1 MENITLEIGSQSN
14 DLEFDEDGIMKTVH
28 GNEATAQNVRMA
40 LTAWKGDFPP
50 VPEHGTDY
58 GRLFSEGCS
67 REEQAE
73 IVRDAVFQE
82 EGVSQVERLA
92 VTDTGRRTVN
102 ISFDGQL
109 ADGGRISTEVSV

>member
-1 MENITLEIGSQSN
+1 MADTVWKIDPDTRDIVFDGEGILATLEDEGGS
-14 DLEFDEDGIMKTVH
+14 
-28 GNEATAQNVRMA
+28 AQRVRVA
-40 LTAWKGDFPP
+40 LGAWKGDFPP